1 MNSRSHYEVVILG
14 AGLSGLAAGVRLA
27 HFGKKV
33 CIFERHNA
41 PGGLNSFYSIN
52 GRKFDVGLHAVTNY
66 VPQGVRGT
74 ALSRVLRQLR
84 IDRSELDLCEQ
95 RQSRITFG
103 KSQPVTLNFNNQFA
117 FFESEVAK
125 HFPLEVDGLKR
136 LVERIKATD
145 YSPQAP
151 VLSARA
157 VIKEFIHDPL
167 LEDMLLCVPLFYGSA
182 QEGDMSYSQF
192 AMLFQASILEGLAR
206 PFDGIRPLIKVLL
219 DKYRAGG
226 GERRMKC
233 GVKRIKVNAGKVSVL
248 ILDSEEEITADVVL
262 SSISALETT
271 ALIDNQSNADS
282 NLQSSPH
289 VTEGRISFAETISV
303 YKGEP
308 LELGFGQDTA
318 LFFND
323 SDRLDYSAPKT
334 QIDTRCGVV
343 CIPNN
348 FIFGADRKMPE
359 GIVKITCLANYS
371 LWTNLS
377 DEKYKADKEAWY
389 MQMQRSA
396 LKYYPSANEYQL
408 KGSLIQS
415 DMFTP
420 KTVKRFTGHLNGA
433 IYGSPTKN
441 ISGTTAISNLY
452 LCGTDQGFLGI
463 IGAMLS
469 GVTMANT
476 HILTKGGVE
485 A

>member
-1 MNSRSHYEVVILG
+1 
-14 AGLSGLAAGVRLA
+14 
-27 HFGKKV
+27 
-33 CIFERHNA
+33 
-41 PGGLNSFYSIN
+41 
-52 GRKFDVGLHAVTNY
+52 
-66 VPQGVRGT
+66 
-74 ALSRVLRQLR
+74 
-84 IDRSELDLCEQ
+84 
-95 RQSRITFG
+95 
-103 KSQPVTLNFNNQFA
+103 
-117 FFESEVAK
+117 
-125 HFPLEVDGLKR
+125 
-136 LVERIKATD
+136 
-145 YSPQAP
+145 
-151 VLSARA
+151 
-157 VIKEFIHDPL
+157 
-167 LEDMLLCVPLFYGSA
+167 
-182 QEGDMSYSQF
+182 
-192 AMLFQASILEGLAR
+192 
-206 PFDGIRPLIKVLL
+206 
-219 DKYRAGG
+219 
-226 GERRMKC
+226 MKC

-248 ILDSEEEITADVVL
+248 ILDSEEEITADIVL
-262 SSISALETT
+262 SSIGALETT

-377 DEKYKADKEAWY
+377 DEKYKADKEEWY

-396 LKYYPSANEYQL
+396 LKYYPSANEHQL

-433 IYGSPTKN
+433 IYGSPIKN

>member
-1 MNSRSHYEVVILG
+1 MNSSSHYDVVILG

-27 HFGKKV
+27 HYGKKV

-41 PGGLNSFYSIN
+41 PGGLNSFYSIK
-52 GRKFDVGLHAVTNY
+52 GRKFDVGLHAVTNF

-74 ALSRVLRQLR
+74 ALTRVLRQLR

-95 RQSRITFG
+95 RRSRITFG
-103 KSQPVTLNFNNQFA
+103 REAAVTLNFSNQYA
-117 FFESEVAK
+117 LFESEVAS
-125 HFPLEVDGLKR
+125 HFPKASDGLKQ

-145 YSPQAP
+145 YSPDAP

-157 VIKEFIHDPL
+157 VIKEYIHDLL

-206 PFDGIRPLIKVLL
+206 PFEGIRPLIKVLL
-219 DKYRAGG
+219 EKYRLGG

-233 GVKRIKVNAGKVSVL
+233 GVSKLETKANKVTALV
-248 ILDSEEEITADVVL
+248 LDSGEIITADSVL
-262 SSISALETT
+262 SSIGALETH
-271 ALIDNQSNADS
+271 ALFTQPSEDQAPEIK
-282 NLQSSPH
+282 H
-289 VTEGRISFAETISV
+289 EVKEGRVSFAETISI
-303 YKGEP
+303 YEEQP
-308 LELGFGQDTA
+308 TALGFSDETA

-323 SDRLDYSAPKT
+323 STRLDYSVPKD
-334 QIDTRCGVV
+334 QVDTRCGVV
-343 CIPNN
+343 CIPNHFN
-348 FIFGADRKMPE
+348 FGPDRKMPE
-359 GIVKITCLANYS
+359 GIVKITCLANYAQ
-371 LWTNLS
+371 WAHLS
-377 DEKYKADKEAWY
+377 EEKYRQDKALWYDK
-389 MQMQRSA
+389 MQHSVLSYFPN
-396 LKYYPSANEYQL
+396 LKPELL
-408 KGSLIQS
+408 KSSLVQS

-420 KTVKRFTGHLNGA
+420 KTIKRYTGHLNGA

-441 ISGTTAISNLY
+441 IAGKTKFSNLY

-469 GVTMANT
+469 GITMANT
-476 HILTKGGVE
+476 HILTKGVE

>member
-1 MNSRSHYEVVILG
+1 LNSRSHYDVVILG

-52 GRKFDVGLHAVTNY
+52 GRKFDVGLHAVTNF

-74 ALSRVLRQLR
+74 ALARVLRQLR
-84 IDRSELDLCEQ
+84 IDRGELDLCEQ
-95 RQSRITFG
+95 RYSKITFG
-103 KSQPVTLNFNNQFA
+103 GKTGVSLNFSNQFSL
-117 FFESEVAK
+117 FESEVANC
-125 HFPLEVDGLKR
+125 FPSEVDGLSK

-145 YSPQAP
+145 YSPSAP
-151 VLSARA
+151 LVSARA
-157 VIKEFIHDPL
+157 VIKEFIHNPL

-182 QEGDMSYSQF
+182 QEGDMSYTQF

-206 PFDGIRPLIKVLL
+206 PFDGIRPLIKVLI
-219 DKYRAGG
+219 DKFREGG

-233 GVKRIKVNAGKVSVL
+233 GVKKLTIKSGKVSAL
-248 ILDSEEEITADVVL
+248 TLDSDEEITADVVL
-262 SSISALETT
+262 SSIGALETQ
-271 ALIDNQSNADS
+271 ALLNY
-282 NLQSSPH
+282 
-289 VTEGRISFAETISV
+289 TEGSPTHSKQDVELGKISFAETISV
-303 YKGEP
+303 YKNQP
-308 LELGFGQDTA
+308 SELGFSEETA

-323 SDRLDYSAPKT
+323 SEKLDYSEPSDL
-334 QIDTRCGVV
+334 IDLRCGVI
-343 CIPNN
+343 CIPNHFN
-348 FIFGADRKMPE
+348 FGSERKMPE

-371 LWTNLS
+371 RWAQLS
-377 DEKYKADKEAWY
+377 PETYVEAKKVWYDK
-389 MQMQRSA
+389 MLNRA
-396 LKYYPSANEYQL
+396 LRYYPQCVNETL
-408 KGSLIQS
+408 SMSLVQR

-420 KTVKRFTGHLNGA
+420 KTIKRYTGHLNGA

-441 ISGTTAISNLY
+441 VAGVTSVGNLY

-469 GVTMANT
+469 GITMANT
-476 HILTKGGVE
+476 HILTKGVE